1 MAIKASPAPAKPA
14 APHAPADI
22 AQWNRDKS
30 GKLKVVR
37 DSFIIPKTEYSQI
50 ADQKKRALAMGKVL
64 GKIPTLKTG
73 RPGKD

>member
-14 APHAPADI
+14 APHDPADI
-22 AQWNRDKS
+22 AQWNRDKP

-37 DSFIIPKTEYSQI
+37 DSFIIPKTEYST
-50 ADQKKRALAMGKVL
+50 DRRSEKRVLALRKVL